1 MEPVTVNG
9 EARELPPSSTMAELL
24 ARLNVSGRYAV
35 EVNEVILPRSRYTA
49 YQVQPGDRIEI
60 VRAIG
65 GG

>member
-1 MEPVTVNG
+1 
-9 EARELPPSSTMAELL
+9 MAELL

-49 YQVQPGDRIEI
+49 YRVQPGDRIEI

>member
-9 EARELPPSSTMAELL
+9 EPHALPSSSTMAELL

-60 VRAIG
+60 VQAIG